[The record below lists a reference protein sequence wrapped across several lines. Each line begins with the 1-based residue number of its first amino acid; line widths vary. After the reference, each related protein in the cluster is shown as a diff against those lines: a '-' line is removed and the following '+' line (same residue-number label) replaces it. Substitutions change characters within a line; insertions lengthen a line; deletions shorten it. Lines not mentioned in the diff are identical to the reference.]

1 VTPLRPGETDPT
13 QKHRDSLVDGFR
25 PPSRPART
33 AFRRRSYSL
42 GLGTPGKPFA
52 PDLRSLEVRGKRR
65 VSEEIASSSEVS
77 SLLTNLVTLEPPQV
91 RAYRFTSESNARLR
105 PPFSSLDLNQLL
117 PEGHVAAVSAAGS
130 EPSVRPVSSPE
141 LVVVA
146 QLAEDRHL
154 TSTALFQGSNF

>member
-25 PPSRPART
+25 PPSGPART
-33 AFRRRSYSL
+33 ASRRRSYSL

-130 EPSVRPVSSPE
+130 EPLRRPTGFPRRSLWS
-141 LVVVA
+141 
-146 QLAEDRHL
+146 
-154 TSTALFQGSNF
+154 